1 MIISN
6 KFLSIGFI
14 TLFIISAC
22 STTRIDQEVNA
33 AYSIKEG
40 ESIVL
45 LSDSYHTGNKTENEK
60 GALLLN
66 TGNKTE
72 NDFMDCL
79 NKSLLRK
86 QNQFNI
92 INTSD
97 FQNIFYP
104 WFEPSTAPQKIED
117 LPKLLNKDII
127 KNKLSELE
135 IKYLIKITGE
145 TKTNASSGAL
155 SCAAGPGGGGC
166 FGFAWWDDTSSYEAS
181 IWDLSQETSVGNVSA
196 SVSGTSV
203 IPAIVIPIPILARTQ
218 SNACVGLSEQ
228 IAGFFSK

>member
-1 MIISN
+1 M
-6 KFLSIGFI
+6 SIRLPILIFFSLLI
-14 TLFIISAC
+14 TSC

-33 AYSIKEG
+33 AYSIKDG
-40 ESIVL
+40 ESIVV
-45 LSDSYHTGNKTENEK
+45 LSDSYH
-60 GALLLN
+60 

-79 NKSLLRK
+79 NRSLSKK
-86 QNQFNI
+86 QDQFNI
-92 INTSD
+92 ISTTE

-104 WFEPSTAPQKIED
+104 WFEPSTAPQNIED
-117 LPKLLNKDII
+117 LPKVLGKQLIKD
-127 KNKLSELE
+127 KLDELE
-135 IKYLIKITGE
+135 IKYLVKVTGE

-181 IWDLSQETSVGNVSA
+181 VWDLSQETSVGNLSA
-196 SVSGTSV
+196 NVSGTSV

-218 SNACVGLSEQ
+218 SNACEGLTQQ
-228 IAGFFSK
+228 IVGFFSQ

>member
-1 MIISN
+1 MIVSN
-6 KFLSIGFI
+6 KILTTVFI
-14 TLFIISAC
+14 TLLMISGC

-45 LSDSYHTGNKTENEK
+45 LSDSYHTGNKTEN
-60 GALLLN
+60 
-66 TGNKTE
+66 
-72 NDFMDCL
+72 DFMDCL
-79 NKSLLRK
+79 NKSLLKK
-86 QNQFNI
+86 QYQFNI
-92 INTSD
+92 ISTND
-97 FQNIFYP
+97 FQNMFYP
-104 WFEPSTAPQKIED
+104 WFEPSTAPQKIDD
-117 LPKLLNKDII
+117 LSKLLNKKVI
-127 KNKLSELE
+127 KNKLDQLQ

-145 TKTNASSGAL
+145 TKTNSSSGAL

-166 FGFAWWDDTSSYEAS
+166 FGFAWWDDTSSYEGS

-228 IAGFFSK
+228 IAGFFSQ

>member
-1 MIISN
+1 MIVSN
-6 KFLSIGFI
+6 KILTTVFI
-14 TLFIISAC
+14 TLLMISGC

-45 LSDSYHTGNKTENEK
+45 LSDSYHTGNKTEN
-60 GALLLN
+60 
-66 TGNKTE
+66 
-72 NDFMDCL
+72 DFMDCL
-79 NKSLLRK
+79 NKSLLKK

-92 INTSD
+92 ISTND
-97 FQNIFYP
+97 FQNMFYP
-104 WFEPSTAPQKIED
+104 WFEPSTAPQKIDD
-117 LPKLLNKDII
+117 LSKLLNKKVI
-127 KNKLSELE
+127 KNKLDQLQ

-145 TKTNASSGAL
+145 TKTNSSSGAL

-166 FGFAWWDDTSSYEAS
+166 FGFAWCDHTSSYEGS

-203 IPAIVIPIPILARTQ
+203 IPAIIIPIPILARTQ

-228 IAGFFSK
+228 IAGFFSQ

>member
-1 MIISN
+1 MPKRLPILIFVS
-6 KFLSIGFI
+6 LLI
-14 TLFIISAC
+14 TSC

-40 ESIVL
+40 ESIVV
-45 LSDSYHTGNKTENEK
+45 LSDSYH
-60 GALLLN
+60 

-79 NKSLLRK
+79 NQSLSKK
-86 QNQFNI
+86 QNEFNVI
-92 INTSD
+92 STTE

-104 WFEPSTAPQKIED
+104 WFEPSTAPQTIEK
-117 LPKLLNKDII
+117 LPQLLSKQII
-127 KNKLSELE
+127 KDKLDQLE
-135 IKYLIKITGE
+135 IKYLVKVTGE

-166 FGFAWWDDTSSYEAS
+166 FGFAWWDDTSAYEAS
-181 IWDLSQETSVGNVSA
+181 IWDLSQEASVGNLSA

-218 SNACVGLSEQ
+218 SNACEGLTQQ
-228 IAGFFSK
+228 IVGFFSR

>member
-1 MIISN
+1 MIVVN
-6 KFLSIGFI
+6 KILTTGFI
-14 TLFIISAC
+14 SLIIVSGC
-22 STTRIDQEVNA
+22 STTRIDEEVNA

-45 LSDSYHTGNKTENEK
+45 LSDSYHTGNKTEN
-60 GALLLN
+60 
-66 TGNKTE
+66 
-72 NDFMDCL
+72 DFMDCL

-86 QNQFNI
+86 QNTFNI
-92 INTSD
+92 ISTND
-97 FQNIFYP
+97 FQNMFYP
-104 WFEPSTAPQKIED
+104 WFEPSTAPQKIDD
-117 LPKLLNKDII
+117 LPKLLNKEVI
-127 KNKLSELE
+127 KNKLDQLQ

-181 IWDLSQETSVGNVSA
+181 IWDLSQEVSVGNVSA

-203 IPAIVIPIPILARTQ
+203 IPAIIIPIPILARTQ

>member
-1 MIISN
+1 MIVSN
-6 KFLSIGFI
+6 KILTTGFI
-14 TLFIISAC
+14 TLLIISGC

-45 LSDSYHTGNKTENEK
+45 LSDSYHTGNKTEN
-60 GALLLN
+60 
-66 TGNKTE
+66 
-72 NDFMDCL
+72 DFMDCL
-79 NKSLLRK
+79 NKSLLKK

-92 INTSD
+92 ISTND
-97 FQNIFYP
+97 FQNMFYP
-104 WFEPSTAPQKIED
+104 WFEPSTAPQKIDD
-117 LPKLLNKDII
+117 LSKLLNKKVI
-127 KNKLSELE
+127 KNKLDQLQ

-145 TKTNASSGAL
+145 TKTNSSSGAL

-166 FGFAWWDDTSSYEAS
+166 FGFAWWDDTSSYEGS

-203 IPAIVIPIPILARTQ
+203 IPAIIIPIPILARTQ
-218 SNACVGLSEQ
+218 SSACVGLSEQ

>member
-1 MIISN
+1 MIVSN
-6 KFLSIGFI
+6 KILTTGFI
-14 TLFIISAC
+14 TLLIISGC

-45 LSDSYHTGNKTENEK
+45 LSDSYHTGNKTEN
-60 GALLLN
+60 
-66 TGNKTE
+66 
-72 NDFMDCL
+72 DFMDCL
-79 NKSLLRK
+79 NKSLLKK

-92 INTSD
+92 ISTND
-97 FQNIFYP
+97 FQNLFYP
-104 WFEPSTAPQKIED
+104 LFEPSTAPQKIDD
-117 LPKLLNKDII
+117 LPKLLHKKVI
-127 KNKLSELE
+127 KNKLDQLQ

-145 TKTNASSGAL
+145 TKTNSSSGAL

-166 FGFAWWDDTSSYEAS
+166 FGFAWWDDTSSYEGS

-203 IPAIVIPIPILARTQ
+203 IPAIIIPIPILARTQ

-228 IAGFFSK
+228 IAGFFSQ

>member
-1 MIISN
+1 MPMPIRLPILIFFS
-6 KFLSIGFI
+6 LLI
-14 TLFIISAC
+14 TSC

-33 AYSIKEG
+33 AYSIKDG
-40 ESIVL
+40 ESIVV
-45 LSDSYHTGNKTENEK
+45 LSDSYH
-60 GALLLN
+60 

-79 NKSLLRK
+79 NRSLSKK
-86 QNQFNI
+86 QDQFNI
-92 INTSD
+92 ISTTE

-104 WFEPSTAPQKIED
+104 WFEPSTAPQNIED
-117 LPKLLNKDII
+117 LPKVLGKQII
-127 KNKLSELE
+127 KDKLDELE
-135 IKYLIKITGE
+135 IKYLVKVTGE

-181 IWDLSQETSVGNVSA
+181 VWDLSQETSVGNLSA
-196 SVSGTSV
+196 NVSGTSV

-218 SNACVGLSEQ
+218 SNACEGLTQQ
-228 IAGFFSK
+228 IVGFFSQ

>member
-1 MIISN
+1 MNKSLTALLIIC
-6 KFLSIGFI
+6 FLIAG
-14 TLFIISAC
+14 C
-22 STTRIDQEVNA
+22 STTRIDEEVNA

-40 ESIVL
+40 ESIVV
-45 LSDSYHTGNKTENEK
+45 LSDSYH
-60 GALLLN
+60 

-79 NKSLLRK
+79 NQSLSKK
-86 QNQFNI
+86 QNEFNVI
-92 INTSD
+92 STTE

-104 WFEPSTAPQKIED
+104 WFEPSTAPQTIEK
-117 LPKLLNKDII
+117 LPQLLSKQII
-127 KNKLSELE
+127 KDKLDQLE
-135 IKYLIKITGE
+135 IKYLVKVTGE

-166 FGFAWWDDTSSYEAS
+166 FGFAWWDDTSAYEAS
-181 IWDLSQETSVGNVSA
+181 IWDLSQEASVGNLSA

-218 SNACVGLSEQ
+218 SNACEGLTQQ
-228 IAGFFSK
+228 IVGFFSR

>member
-1 MIISN
+1 MPKRLPILIFVS
-6 KFLSIGFI
+6 LLI
-14 TLFIISAC
+14 TSC

-33 AYSIKEG
+33 AYSIKDG
-40 ESIVL
+40 ESIVV
-45 LSDSYHTGNKTENEK
+45 LSDSYH
-60 GALLLN
+60 

-79 NKSLLRK
+79 NRSLSKK

-92 INTSD
+92 ISTTE

-104 WFEPSTAPQKIED
+104 WFEPSTAPQNIED
-117 LPKLLNKDII
+117 LPKVLGKQII
-127 KNKLSELE
+127 KDKLDELE
-135 IKYLIKITGE
+135 IKYLVKVTGE

-181 IWDLSQETSVGNVSA
+181 VWDLSQETSVGNLSA
-196 SVSGTSV
+196 NVSGTSV

-218 SNACVGLSEQ
+218 SNACEGLTQQ
-228 IAGFFSK
+228 IVGFFSQ

>member
-1 MIISN
+1 MIVSN
-6 KFLSIGFI
+6 KILTTVFI
-14 TLFIISAC
+14 TLLMISGC

-45 LSDSYHTGNKTENEK
+45 LSDSYHTGNKTEN
-60 GALLLN
+60 
-66 TGNKTE
+66 
-72 NDFMDCL
+72 DFMDCL
-79 NKSLLRK
+79 NKSLLKK

-92 INTSD
+92 ISTNK
-97 FQNIFYP
+97 FQDIFYP
-104 WFEPSTAPQKIED
+104 WFEPSTAPQKIDD
-117 LPKLLNKDII
+117 LPKLLNKEII
-127 KNKLSELE
+127 KNKFNELQ

-155 SCAAGPGGGGC
+155 SCAAGPGGAGC

-181 IWDLSQETSVGNVSA
+181 IWDLSQETSIGNVSA

-203 IPAIVIPIPILARTQ
+203 IPAIIIPIPILARTQ
-218 SNACVGLSEQ
+218 SNACVGLSDQ
-228 IAGFFSK
+228 IGDFFSK

>member
-1 MIISN
+1 MPIRLPI
-6 KFLSIGFI
+6 FI
-14 TLFIISAC
+14 FFSLLITSC

-33 AYSIKEG
+33 AYSIKDG
-40 ESIVL
+40 ESIVV
-45 LSDSYHTGNKTENEK
+45 LSDSYH
-60 GALLLN
+60 

-79 NKSLLRK
+79 NRSLSKK
-86 QNQFNI
+86 QDQFNI
-92 INTSD
+92 ISTTE

-104 WFEPSTAPQKIED
+104 WFEPSTAPQNIED
-117 LPKLLNKDII
+117 LPKVLGKQII
-127 KNKLSELE
+127 KDKLDELE
-135 IKYLIKITGE
+135 IKYLVKVTGE

-181 IWDLSQETSVGNVSA
+181 VWDLSQETSVGNLSA
-196 SVSGTSV
+196 NVSGTSV

-218 SNACVGLSEQ
+218 SNACEGLTQQ
-228 IAGFFSK
+228 IVGFFSQ

>member
-1 MIISN
+1 MPKRMPILIFVS
-6 KFLSIGFI
+6 LLI
-14 TLFIISAC
+14 TSC

-33 AYSIKEG
+33 AYSIEDG
-40 ESIVL
+40 ESIVV
-45 LSDSYHTGNKTENEK
+45 LSDSYH
-60 GALLLN
+60 

-79 NKSLLRK
+79 NRSLSKK
-86 QNQFNI
+86 QDQFNVI
-92 INTSD
+92 STTE

-104 WFEPSTAPQKIED
+104 WFEPSTAPQNIEE
-117 LPKLLNKDII
+117 LPKLLSKQII
-127 KNKLSELE
+127 KDKLDELE
-135 IKYLIKITGE
+135 IKYLVKVTGE

-181 IWDLSQETSVGNVSA
+181 VWDLSQETSVGNLSA

-218 SNACVGLSEQ
+218 SNACEGLTQQ
-228 IAGFFSK
+228 IVEFFSQ

>member
-1 MIISN
+1 MPKRLPILIFVS
-6 KFLSIGFI
+6 LLI
-14 TLFIISAC
+14 TSC

-33 AYSIKEG
+33 AYSIEDG
-40 ESIVL
+40 ESIVV
-45 LSDSYHTGNKTENEK
+45 LSDSYH
-60 GALLLN
+60 

-79 NKSLLRK
+79 NRSLSK
-86 QNQFNI
+86 NQNQFNVI
-92 INTSD
+92 STNE

-104 WFEPSTAPQKIED
+104 WFEPSTAPQNIED
-117 LPKLLNKDII
+117 LPKLLGKQII
-127 KNKLSELE
+127 KDKLDELE
-135 IKYLIKITGE
+135 IKYLVKVTGE

-181 IWDLSQETSVGNVSA
+181 VWDLSQETSVGNLSA
-196 SVSGTSV
+196 NVSGTSV

-218 SNACVGLSEQ
+218 SSACEGLTQQ
-228 IAGFFSK
+228 IVGFFSQ